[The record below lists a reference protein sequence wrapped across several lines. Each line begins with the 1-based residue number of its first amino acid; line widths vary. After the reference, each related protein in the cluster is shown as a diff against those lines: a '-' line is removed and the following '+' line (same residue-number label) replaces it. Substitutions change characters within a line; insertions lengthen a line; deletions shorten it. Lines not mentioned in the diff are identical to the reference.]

1 MDFDTLINNP
11 GLQHIMELIL
21 WHLDDHTL
29 FVCRFYSQSWNKFV
43 CKPRFWL
50 KKCWKHGLIPDDNQ
64 KSWTKLVNKAERN
77 GEVEDKVTLHLMKL
91 FSMKNERWFDPLN
104 FASTFGDLDL
114 VTFILENVDSTF
126 FQDKDGDLPIH
137 RAAINGHIEVVKI
150 LAGYSP
156 ANNPNEA
163 NYFGNTPIQYAA
175 RYGHIEIIRFLCT
188 SIKNPNAPSEFG
200 HVTPLH
206 YAAEHGHFEIVKL
219 LASFTSKPNAPGKYD
234 RKTPIHLAA
243 INGHADVVKF
253 LANIT
258 DDPNMADVSGWTPIH
273 YASEKGDTEVV
284 KALAPFTDTP
294 NSPDPKGWTP
304 IHTASENGHVEVLK
318 VLVACSPNPN
328 DPEDDHGN
336 TPIHLAADFGIVLYM
351 YISVK
356 SIDF

>member
-126 FQDKDGDLPIH
+126 FPDKDGDLPLH
-137 RAAINGHIEVVKI
+137 RATINGHLEVVKI

-175 RYGHIEIIRFLCT
+175 KYGHIEIIRFLCT

-304 IHTASENGHVEVLK
+304 IHIASENGHVEVLK

-351 YISVK
+351 YISMK